1 MYKSVAS
8 PNASYLLHSKLWAK
22 NRAMCE
28 GEAAVKRLDEQVNI
42 DNLLIPFSPSM
53 SLDQYLFYKAEAELP
68 GVTSEFAKMLVG
80 GLLRKQPVLELPA
93 SVPEEA
99 TDWLLNNFGRD
110 DSSLVSFMDEVL
122 WEEIQTSRAWIMVDY
137 PSISEAQFENLSPE
151 EQAKL
156 KPYPI
161 THKAESV
168 INWKTEV
175 TWEGKTKL
183 TMVIIRSLVEKVS
196 VDDEFHPVL
205 VDTVWV
211 HDLAPNYRIRK
222 YESQM
227 PSNETPDVH
236 KDRIK
241 PAKDDAPRYTLVETI
256 DSIKAF
262 GMPLDS
268 IPAWPLNG
276 SIPIM
281 PPMLTPIVDK
291 EVSLYNKMSRRN
303 HLLYGA
309 ATYTPIIMSDMAD
322 EEFENIVDSGLG
334 SWIRLRQG
342 DTADILKTPTEALG
356 NMDVTIKATID
367 ELARLG
373 VRMLSPENEQSGVA
387 LEIRNAAQTAKLG
400 TLNNKISST
409 MKAVFSFMIFW
420 RYNIQVPPC
429 DIHFILS
436 ADFDPVPLGADWL
449 RLATEWYEKGLIPRS
464 IWLQLLKSND
474 MIDPA
479 YDDKEGQLEINADQ
493 MIITP
498 VQQNDQYLQ
507 GMQQQQ
513 EQGF

>member
-28 GEAAVKRLDEQVNI
+28 GEAAVKRLDESVSL
-42 DNLLIPFSPSM
+42 DNLLIPFSPTM
-53 SLDQYLFYKAEAELP
+53 SYPQYSFYKAEAELP

-80 GLLRKQPVLELPA
+80 GLLRKQPTLELPEG
-93 SVPEEA
+93 VPEEVR
-99 TDWLLNNFGRD
+99 DWLVNSFGRD
-110 DSSLVSFMDEVL
+110 DSSLVSFMDEIL

-137 PSISEAQFENLSPE
+137 PAISEADFENLTPE
-151 EQAKL
+151 DKARI

-161 THKAESV
+161 IHKAESI
-168 INWKTEV
+168 INWRTEV
-175 TWEGKTKL
+175 SWDGKTKL
-183 TMVIIRSLVEKVS
+183 TMLIVRALVEKPS
-196 VDDEFHPVL
+196 EDEFHPEL

-211 HDLAPNYRIRK
+211 HDLAPYYRVRK

-227 PSNETPDVH
+227 PQYETKEKH

-241 PAKDDAPRYTLVETI
+241 PAEDDAPRYVLVEVNN
-256 DSIKAF
+256 SIKAN
-262 GMPLDS
+262 GKPLEL

-276 SIPIM
+276 SIPIVA
-281 PPMLTPIVDK
+281 PLLTPVVDK
-291 EVSLYNKMSRRN
+291 EISLYNKMSRRN

-309 ATYTPIIMSDMAD
+309 ATYTPIIMADMTD
-322 EEFENIVDSGLG
+322 EEFDDIVDAGLG

-356 NMDVTIKATID
+356 NMDTTIKATLE

-400 TLNNKISST
+400 TLNNKISAT
-409 MKAVFSFMIFW
+409 MKSVFAFMIYW
-420 RYNIQVPPC
+420 RYDVEIVPS

-449 RLATEWYEKGLIPRS
+449 RLATEWYEKGLIPRTL
-464 IWLQLLKSND
+464 WLQLLKSND
-474 MIDPA
+474 MIDPN
-479 YDDKEGQLEINADQ
+479 YNDEEGQKEINGDGLILPPVKENDMYMQ
-493 MIITP
+493 Q
-498 VQQNDQYLQ
+498 VQQGAAN
-507 GMQQQQ
+507 G
-513 EQGF
+513 